1 MSIAYYDSPVG
12 LLLIEERY
20 GKIVRIT
27 NEDYKVHNDE
37 SNEVLDEAIKQL
49 DEYFNGKRFE
59 FDLPIEVNGT
69 PYMLKVWNELLKIPY
84 GETVSY
90 QELARR
96 VGNEKGARSAG
107 GACGKNN
114 IIIVIPCHRV
124 IGKNGKLTGYTGGL
138 NIKAKL
144 LDLEYKYISE

>member
-1 MSIAYYDSPVG
+1 MSIVYYDSPVG

-27 NEDYKVHNDE
+27 NEDYRVHNDE
-37 SNEVLDEAIKQL
+37 SNELLDEAIKQL

-84 GETVSY
+84 GETISY

>member
-12 LLLIEERY
+12 LLLIEGRY

-27 NEDYKVHNDE
+27 NEDYRVHNDE

-84 GETVSY
+84 GETISY